1 MENLKSGLLPNV
13 QQKNRTSYPLGYSKV
28 GQAQG
33 VYQGVYQVTVYSNK
47 NKKMNLEKRIFH
59 SIQP

>member
-1 MENLKSGLLPNV
+1 MENLKSGLPPNV

-33 VYQGVYQVTVYSNK
+33 VYQVTVYSNK
-47 NKKMNLEKRIFH
+47 NKKMNLEKRIFYG
-59 SIQP
+59 IQP